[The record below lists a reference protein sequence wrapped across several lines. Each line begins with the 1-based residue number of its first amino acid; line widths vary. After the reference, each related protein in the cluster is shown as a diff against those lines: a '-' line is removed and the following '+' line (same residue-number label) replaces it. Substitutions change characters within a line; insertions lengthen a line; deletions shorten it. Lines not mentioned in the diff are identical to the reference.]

1 MLAKLVEQ
9 GNVQTLPLK
18 VLSSAHLEKDFTMII
33 DPRGI
38 VPQQGETLNGAGY
51 ENGPRRQEFDGF
63 TYFGVEDGVKNDE
76 DDVSS
81 KDGAGATGGYIE
93 DATGKQVLKK
103 EMNDFIIPSN
113 NPNNSDAS
121 KEQPSSINP
130 MMGGGN
136 NHQGR
141 QFYIQFDPLDR
152 LYKIRD
158 LGKGYGAF
166 AKLQGSIII
175 RDSFLVNIGESY
187 VVSYLINNQDEL
199 LICKGGK
206 GGFGNLRYKS
216 STNRSPTK
224 FTEGKEGDSLSLRLE
239 LRLLA
244 DIGLLG
250 KPNAGKSSLVRAVSS
265 AKPKVA
271 DYAFTTLHPSLG
283 VIDYSENSSFVISDI
298 PGLIAGASEG
308 VGLGIQFLKHLSRT
322 KVIVQIVDVYDKN
335 PMEVITEIREL
346 SKEITNY
353 DPDLI
358 KKVKWLALNKIDL
371 INTNKLEELKDE
383 LGREFQDNLH
393 IYCISAAKKEGTQQL
408 MRDIG
413 EFMETS
419 DE

>member
-1 MLAKLVEQ
+1 MK
-9 GNVQTLPLK
+9 
-18 VLSSAHLEKDFTMII
+18 FI
-33 DPRGI
+33 DEVSI
-38 VPQQGETLNGAGY
+38 DVKAG
-51 ENGPRRQEFDGF
+51 D
-63 TYFGVEDGVKNDE
+63 
-76 DDVSS
+76 
-81 KDGAGATGGYIE
+81 
-93 DATGKQVLKK
+93 
-103 EMNDFIIPSN
+103 
-113 NPNNSDAS
+113 
-121 KEQPSSINP
+121 
-130 MMGGGN
+130 GGN
-136 NHQGR
+136 GLASFR
-141 QFYIQFDPLDR
+141 R
-152 LYKIRD
+152 LKNIP
-158 LGKGYGAF
+158 KGGPDGGDGGNG
-166 AKLQGSIII
+166 GSIIF
-175 RDSFLVNIGESY
+175 RSVNNLNTLSKFRFQRKFEAENGKRGGSQNKTGSDGKDLVIEVPCGTLLYDLETDNPLAD
-187 VVSYLINNQDEL
+187 LINNQDEL

-283 VIDYSENSSFVISDI
+283 VVDYSENSSFVISDI
-298 PGLIAGASEG
+298 PGLIAGASQG

-335 PMEVITEIREL
+335 PMEVISEIREL

-353 DPDLI
+353 DPALI
-358 KKVKWLALNKIDL
+358 KKVRWLALNKIDL
-371 INTNKLEELKDE
+371 INTDQLEELKDE
-383 LGREFQDNLH
+383 LGREFQDKLH
-393 IYCISAAKKEGTQQL
+393 IYCISAAKKDGTQQL

>member
-1 MLAKLVEQ
+1 MK
-9 GNVQTLPLK
+9 
-18 VLSSAHLEKDFTMII
+18 FI
-33 DPRGI
+33 DEVSI
-38 VPQQGETLNGAGY
+38 DVKAG
-51 ENGPRRQEFDGF
+51 D
-63 TYFGVEDGVKNDE
+63 
-76 DDVSS
+76 
-81 KDGAGATGGYIE
+81 
-93 DATGKQVLKK
+93 
-103 EMNDFIIPSN
+103 
-113 NPNNSDAS
+113 
-121 KEQPSSINP
+121 
-130 MMGGGN
+130 GGN
-136 NHQGR
+136 GLASFR
-141 QFYIQFDPLDR
+141 R
-152 LYKIRD
+152 LKNIP
-158 LGKGYGAF
+158 KGGPDGGDGGHG
-166 AKLQGSIII
+166 GSIIF
-175 RDSFLVNIGESY
+175 RSVNNLNTLSKFRFQRKFEAENGKRGGSQNKTGSDGKDLVIEVPCGTLLYDLETDNPLAD
-187 VVSYLINNQDEL
+187 LINNQDEL

-283 VIDYSENSSFVISDI
+283 VVDYSENSSFVISDI

-393 IYCISAAKKEGTQQL
+393 IYCISAAKKEGTQKL

>member
-1 MLAKLVEQ
+1 MK
-9 GNVQTLPLK
+9 
-18 VLSSAHLEKDFTMII
+18 FI
-33 DPRGI
+33 DEVSI
-38 VPQQGETLNGAGY
+38 DVKAG
-51 ENGPRRQEFDGF
+51 D
-63 TYFGVEDGVKNDE
+63 
-76 DDVSS
+76 
-81 KDGAGATGGYIE
+81 
-93 DATGKQVLKK
+93 
-103 EMNDFIIPSN
+103 
-113 NPNNSDAS
+113 
-121 KEQPSSINP
+121 
-130 MMGGGN
+130 GGN
-136 NHQGR
+136 GLASFR
-141 QFYIQFDPLDR
+141 R
-152 LYKIRD
+152 LKNIP
-158 LGKGYGAF
+158 KGGPDGGDGGNG
-166 AKLQGSIII
+166 GSIIF
-175 RDSFLVNIGESY
+175 RSVNNLNTLSKFRFQRKFEAENGKRGGSQNKTGSDGKDLVIEVPCGTLLYDLETDNPLAD
-187 VVSYLINNQDEL
+187 LINNQDEL

-283 VIDYSENSSFVISDI
+283 VVDYSENSSFVISDI

-383 LGREFQDNLH
+383 LGREFQDSLH

>member
-1 MLAKLVEQ
+1 MK
-9 GNVQTLPLK
+9 
-18 VLSSAHLEKDFTMII
+18 FI
-33 DPRGI
+33 DEVSI
-38 VPQQGETLNGAGY
+38 DVKAG
-51 ENGPRRQEFDGF
+51 D
-63 TYFGVEDGVKNDE
+63 
-76 DDVSS
+76 
-81 KDGAGATGGYIE
+81 
-93 DATGKQVLKK
+93 
-103 EMNDFIIPSN
+103 
-113 NPNNSDAS
+113 
-121 KEQPSSINP
+121 
-130 MMGGGN
+130 GGN
-136 NHQGR
+136 GLASFR
-141 QFYIQFDPLDR
+141 R
-152 LYKIRD
+152 LKNIP
-158 LGKGYGAF
+158 KGGPDGGDGGNG
-166 AKLQGSIII
+166 GSIIF
-175 RDSFLVNIGESY
+175 RSVNNLNTLSKFRFQRKFEAENGKRGGSQNKTGSDGKDLVIEVPCGTLLYDLETDNPLAD
-187 VVSYLINNQDEL
+187 LINNQDEL

-224 FTEGKEGDSLSLRLE
+224 FTEGKEGDSLYLRLE

-283 VIDYSENSSFVISDI
+283 VVDYSENSSFVISDI

-346 SKEITNY
+346 SKEITNF

-371 INTNKLEELKDE
+371 INTNQLEELKDE
-383 LGREFQDNLH
+383 LGREFKDNLH

-413 EFMETS
+413 ESMETS

>member
-1 MLAKLVEQ
+1 MK
-9 GNVQTLPLK
+9 
-18 VLSSAHLEKDFTMII
+18 FI
-33 DPRGI
+33 DEVSI
-38 VPQQGETLNGAGY
+38 DVKAG
-51 ENGPRRQEFDGF
+51 D
-63 TYFGVEDGVKNDE
+63 
-76 DDVSS
+76 
-81 KDGAGATGGYIE
+81 
-93 DATGKQVLKK
+93 
-103 EMNDFIIPSN
+103 
-113 NPNNSDAS
+113 
-121 KEQPSSINP
+121 
-130 MMGGGN
+130 GGN
-136 NHQGR
+136 GLASFR
-141 QFYIQFDPLDR
+141 R
-152 LYKIRD
+152 LKNIP
-158 LGKGYGAF
+158 KGGPDGGDGGNG
-166 AKLQGSIII
+166 GSIIF
-175 RDSFLVNIGESY
+175 RSVNNLNTLSKFRFQRKFEAENGKRGGSQNKTGSDGKDLVIEVPCGTLLYDLETDNPLAD
-187 VVSYLINNQDEL
+187 LINNQDEL

-224 FTEGKEGDSLSLRLE
+224 FTEGKEGDGLSLRLE

-283 VIDYSENSSFVISDI
+283 VVDYSENSSFVISDI

-353 DPDLI
+353 DPHLI

-371 INTNKLEELKDE
+371 INTDQLEELKDE

>member
-1 MLAKLVEQ
+1 MK
-9 GNVQTLPLK
+9 
-18 VLSSAHLEKDFTMII
+18 FI
-33 DPRGI
+33 DEVSI
-38 VPQQGETLNGAGY
+38 DVKAG
-51 ENGPRRQEFDGF
+51 D
-63 TYFGVEDGVKNDE
+63 
-76 DDVSS
+76 
-81 KDGAGATGGYIE
+81 
-93 DATGKQVLKK
+93 
-103 EMNDFIIPSN
+103 
-113 NPNNSDAS
+113 
-121 KEQPSSINP
+121 
-130 MMGGGN
+130 GGN
-136 NHQGR
+136 GLASFR
-141 QFYIQFDPLDR
+141 R
-152 LYKIRD
+152 LKNIP
-158 LGKGYGAF
+158 KGGPDGGDGGNG
-166 AKLQGSIII
+166 GSIIF
-175 RDSFLVNIGESY
+175 RSVNNLNTLSKFRFQRKFEAENGKRGGSQNKTGSDGKDLVIEVPCGTLLYDLETDNPLAD
-187 VVSYLINNQDEL
+187 LINNQDEL

-283 VIDYSENSSFVISDI
+283 VVDYSENSSFVISDI

-353 DPDLI
+353 DPNLF

-371 INTNKLEELKDE
+371 INTNQLEELKGE
-383 LGREFQDNLH
+383 LGREFQDNLR

>member
-1 MLAKLVEQ
+1 MK
-9 GNVQTLPLK
+9 
-18 VLSSAHLEKDFTMII
+18 FI
-33 DPRGI
+33 DEVFI
-38 VPQQGETLNGAGY
+38 DVKAG
-51 ENGPRRQEFDGF
+51 D
-63 TYFGVEDGVKNDE
+63 
-76 DDVSS
+76 
-81 KDGAGATGGYIE
+81 
-93 DATGKQVLKK
+93 
-103 EMNDFIIPSN
+103 
-113 NPNNSDAS
+113 
-121 KEQPSSINP
+121 
-130 MMGGGN
+130 GGN
-136 NHQGR
+136 GLASFR
-141 QFYIQFDPLDR
+141 R
-152 LYKIRD
+152 LKNIP
-158 LGKGYGAF
+158 KGGPDGGDGGNG
-166 AKLQGSIII
+166 GSIIF
-175 RDSFLVNIGESY
+175 RSVNNLNTLSKFRFQRKFEAENGKRGGSQNKTGSDGKDLVIEVPCGTLLYDLETDNPLAD
-187 VVSYLINNQDEL
+187 LINNQDEL

-224 FTEGKEGDSLSLRLE
+224 FTEGKEGDSLYLRLE

-283 VIDYSENSSFVISDI
+283 VVDYSENSSFVISDI

-346 SKEITNY
+346 SKEITNF

-371 INTNKLEELKDE
+371 INTNQLEELKDE
-383 LGREFQDNLH
+383 LGREFKDNLH

-413 EFMETS
+413 ESMETS

>member
-1 MLAKLVEQ
+1 MK
-9 GNVQTLPLK
+9 
-18 VLSSAHLEKDFTMII
+18 FI
-33 DPRGI
+33 DEVSI
-38 VPQQGETLNGAGY
+38 DVKAG
-51 ENGPRRQEFDGF
+51 D
-63 TYFGVEDGVKNDE
+63 
-76 DDVSS
+76 
-81 KDGAGATGGYIE
+81 
-93 DATGKQVLKK
+93 
-103 EMNDFIIPSN
+103 
-113 NPNNSDAS
+113 
-121 KEQPSSINP
+121 
-130 MMGGGN
+130 GGN
-136 NHQGR
+136 GLASFR
-141 QFYIQFDPLDR
+141 R
-152 LYKIRD
+152 LKNIP
-158 LGKGYGAF
+158 KGGPDGGDGGNG
-166 AKLQGSIII
+166 GSIIFKAVNNLNTLSKF
-175 RDSFLVNIGESY
+175 RFQRKFEAENGKRGGSQNKTGSDGKDLVIEVPCGTLLYDLETDNPLAD
-187 VVSYLINNQDEL
+187 LINNQDEL

-283 VIDYSENSSFVISDI
+283 VVDYSENSSFVISDI

-371 INTNKLEELKDE
+371 INTDQLEELKDE

>member
-1 MLAKLVEQ
+1 MK
-9 GNVQTLPLK
+9 
-18 VLSSAHLEKDFTMII
+18 FI
-33 DPRGI
+33 DEVSI
-38 VPQQGETLNGAGY
+38 DVKAG
-51 ENGPRRQEFDGF
+51 D
-63 TYFGVEDGVKNDE
+63 
-76 DDVSS
+76 
-81 KDGAGATGGYIE
+81 
-93 DATGKQVLKK
+93 
-103 EMNDFIIPSN
+103 
-113 NPNNSDAS
+113 
-121 KEQPSSINP
+121 
-130 MMGGGN
+130 GGN
-136 NHQGR
+136 GLASFR
-141 QFYIQFDPLDR
+141 R
-152 LYKIRD
+152 LKNIP
-158 LGKGYGAF
+158 KGGPDGGDGGNG
-166 AKLQGSIII
+166 GSIIF
-175 RDSFLVNIGESY
+175 RSVNNLNTLSKFRFQRKFEAENGKRGGSQNKTGSDGKDLIIEVPCGTLLYDLETDNPLAD
-187 VVSYLINNQDEL
+187 LINNQDEL

-283 VIDYSENSSFVISDI
+283 VVDYSENSSFVISDI

-371 INTNKLEELKDE
+371 INTNQLEELKDE

>member
-1 MLAKLVEQ
+1 MK
-9 GNVQTLPLK
+9 
-18 VLSSAHLEKDFTMII
+18 FI
-33 DPRGI
+33 DEVSI
-38 VPQQGETLNGAGY
+38 DVKAG
-51 ENGPRRQEFDGF
+51 D
-63 TYFGVEDGVKNDE
+63 
-76 DDVSS
+76 
-81 KDGAGATGGYIE
+81 
-93 DATGKQVLKK
+93 
-103 EMNDFIIPSN
+103 
-113 NPNNSDAS
+113 
-121 KEQPSSINP
+121 
-130 MMGGGN
+130 GGN
-136 NHQGR
+136 GLASFR
-141 QFYIQFDPLDR
+141 R
-152 LYKIRD
+152 LKNIP
-158 LGKGYGAF
+158 KGGPDGGDGGDG
-166 AKLQGSIII
+166 GSIIF
-175 RDSFLVNIGESY
+175 RSVNNLNTLSKFRFQRKFEAENGKRGGSQNKTGSDGKDLVIEVPCGTLLYDLETDNPLAD
-187 VVSYLINNQDEL
+187 LINNQDEL

-283 VIDYSENSSFVISDI
+283 VVDYSENSSFVISDI

-346 SKEITNY
+346 SKEIVNY

>member
-1 MLAKLVEQ
+1 MK
-9 GNVQTLPLK
+9 
-18 VLSSAHLEKDFTMII
+18 FI
-33 DPRGI
+33 DEVSI
-38 VPQQGETLNGAGY
+38 DVKAG
-51 ENGPRRQEFDGF
+51 D
-63 TYFGVEDGVKNDE
+63 
-76 DDVSS
+76 
-81 KDGAGATGGYIE
+81 
-93 DATGKQVLKK
+93 
-103 EMNDFIIPSN
+103 
-113 NPNNSDAS
+113 
-121 KEQPSSINP
+121 
-130 MMGGGN
+130 GGN
-136 NHQGR
+136 GLASFR
-141 QFYIQFDPLDR
+141 R
-152 LYKIRD
+152 LKNIP
-158 LGKGYGAF
+158 KGGPDGGDGGNG
-166 AKLQGSIII
+166 GSIIF
-175 RDSFLVNIGESY
+175 RSVNNLNTLSKFRFQRKFEAENGKRGGSQNKTGSDGKDLVIEVPCGTLLYDLETDNPLAD
-187 VVSYLINNQDEL
+187 LINNQDEL

-271 DYAFTTLHPSLG
+271 NYAFTTLHPSLG
-283 VIDYSENSSFVISDI
+283 VVDYSENSSFVISDI

-308 VGLGIQFLKHLSRT
+308 VGLGIHFLKHLSRT

-346 SKEITNY
+346 SKEIINY

-358 KKVKWLALNKIDL
+358 KKVRWLALNKIDL
-371 INTNKLEELKDE
+371 INTNQLEELKDE

-393 IYCISAAKKEGTQQL
+393 IYCISAAKKEGTQQM

>member
-1 MLAKLVEQ
+1 MK
-9 GNVQTLPLK
+9 
-18 VLSSAHLEKDFTMII
+18 FI
-33 DPRGI
+33 DEVSI
-38 VPQQGETLNGAGY
+38 DVKAG
-51 ENGPRRQEFDGF
+51 D
-63 TYFGVEDGVKNDE
+63 
-76 DDVSS
+76 
-81 KDGAGATGGYIE
+81 
-93 DATGKQVLKK
+93 
-103 EMNDFIIPSN
+103 
-113 NPNNSDAS
+113 
-121 KEQPSSINP
+121 
-130 MMGGGN
+130 GGN
-136 NHQGR
+136 GLASFR
-141 QFYIQFDPLDR
+141 R
-152 LYKIRD
+152 LKNIP
-158 LGKGYGAF
+158 KGGPDGGDGGNG
-166 AKLQGSIII
+166 GSIIF
-175 RDSFLVNIGESY
+175 RSVNNLNTLSKFRFQRKFEAENGKRGGSQNKTGSDGKDLVIEVPCGTLLYDLETDNPLAD
-187 VVSYLINNQDEL
+187 LINNQDEL

-283 VIDYSENSSFVISDI
+283 VVDYSENSSFVISDI

-371 INTNKLEELKDE
+371 INTNQLVELKGE
-383 LGREFQDNLH
+383 LGREFQDNLR

>member
-1 MLAKLVEQ
+1 MK
-9 GNVQTLPLK
+9 
-18 VLSSAHLEKDFTMII
+18 FI
-33 DPRGI
+33 DEVSI
-38 VPQQGETLNGAGY
+38 DVKAG
-51 ENGPRRQEFDGF
+51 D
-63 TYFGVEDGVKNDE
+63 
-76 DDVSS
+76 
-81 KDGAGATGGYIE
+81 
-93 DATGKQVLKK
+93 
-103 EMNDFIIPSN
+103 
-113 NPNNSDAS
+113 
-121 KEQPSSINP
+121 
-130 MMGGGN
+130 GGN
-136 NHQGR
+136 GLASFR
-141 QFYIQFDPLDR
+141 R
-152 LYKIRD
+152 LKNIP
-158 LGKGYGAF
+158 KGGPDGGDGGNG
-166 AKLQGSIII
+166 GSIIF
-175 RDSFLVNIGESY
+175 RSVNNLNTLSKFRFQRKFEAENGKRGGSQNKTGSDGKDLVIEVPCGTLLYDLETDNPLAD
-187 VVSYLINNQDEL
+187 LINNQDEL

-283 VIDYSENSSFVISDI
+283 VVDYSENSSFVISDI

-335 PMEVITEIREL
+335 TMEVINEIREL

-371 INTNKLEELKDE
+371 INTDQLEELKDE